1 MNEISIHEFKK
12 IFFKTYGINFIDGF
26 RLFQSSLNVVQYG
39 NFKLYDNYA
48 DENIYAELP
57 ILKNLFQN
65 DDEVYIYTDHA
76 YYESNIFILKSNEIE
91 NFIKNFHLDF
101 FSNEPLFIDF
111 HNDIAFGYSLE
122 GLQINSGIFFQLNL
136 NHLRERNTK
145 LQIKE
150 LVDN

>member
-65 DDEVYIYTDHA
+65 DDEVYIY
-76 YYESNIFILKSNEIE
+76 
-91 NFIKNFHLDF
+91 
-101 FSNEPLFIDF
+101 
-111 HNDIAFGYSLE
+111 
-122 GLQINSGIFFQLNL
+122 
-136 NHLRERNTK
+136 
-145 LQIKE
+145 
-150 LVDN
+150 